1 MIIRV
6 NPFIKVHKITI
17 KRELKKNRIY
27 NLFFNKVLI
36 LKNTKI
42 SITKTDNGKDVLSL
56 LKAFISN
63 RSPSDVSRFIKI
75 GTITKKKVKDISIE
89 LIFNFEKLVINKI

>member
-1 MIIRV
+1 
-6 NPFIKVHKITI
+6 
-17 KRELKKNRIY
+17 
-27 NLFFNKVLI
+27 
-36 LKNTKI
+36 